1 MYDCTLLALQRLAVQ
16 GPRTLSPFQRR
27 ASVSLLTKAVSFS
40 AVVVMSESPFPCSL
54 RGPTRSVSLFL
65 FFPAPLKPEWGKLIQ
80 WAAIHHS
87 SSWQSPLTAV
97 YPL

>member
-27 ASVSLLTKAVSFS
+27 AMLMKAVSFS

-54 RGPTRSVSLFL
+54 SGPTRSVSLFL
-65 FFPAPLKPEWGKLIQ
+65 FFPAPLKPEWDKLMQ
-80 WAAIHHS
+80 RAAIHHS
-87 SSWQSPLTAV
+87 STWQSPLTAV
-97 YPL
+97 SPM